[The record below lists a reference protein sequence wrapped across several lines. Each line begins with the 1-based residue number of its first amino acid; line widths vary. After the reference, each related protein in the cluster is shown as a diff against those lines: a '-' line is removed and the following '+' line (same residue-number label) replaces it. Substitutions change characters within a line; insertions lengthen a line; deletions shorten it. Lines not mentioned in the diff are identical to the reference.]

1 MLDES
6 NNEIFIE
13 FSRIATKYQISLRK
27 ESERGSAIVCAA
39 LLDESLREI
48 IQAKLVT
55 LSKKK
60 DELFDGGNAPL
71 ESSSAKI
78 DLAYRIGLISRD
90 EKSSFHLIRKIRNK
104 FAHSSEEI
112 HFDSNIVKDLI
123 SELFKLNNEML
134 NISANAA
141 KRIPKTTYSWPKNL
155 ENEQG
160 LDFLVKAVGWK
171 TVYEMLGSIM
181 AAAMELRCR
190 RIEKMKPY
198 RSIKQSDL

>member
-1 MLDES
+1 MVADS
-6 NNEIFIE
+6 NNELLME
-13 FSRIATKYQISLRK
+13 FAKTATKFQISLRK

-48 IQAKLVT
+48 IKAKLVA

-60 DELFDGGNAPL
+60 DDLFDGGNAPL

-104 FAHSSEEI
+104 FAHSPEEI
-112 HFDSNIVKDLI
+112 NFESNVVKNLI
-123 SELFKLNNEML
+123 SELFNLNNEML
-134 NISANAA
+134 NIFANAA
-141 KRIPKTTYSWPKNL
+141 KRIPRTTYTWPKKL
-155 ENEQG
+155 DNEQG

-171 TVYEMLGSIM
+171 TVYEMIGSMM
-181 AAAMELRCR
+181 AAAIQLRCR
-190 RIEKMKPY
+190 RIEQIKPY
-198 RSIKQSDL
+198 CIKQPEL

>member
-1 MLDES
+1 MVDDG
-6 NNEIFIE
+6 NNEIFME
-13 FSRIATKYQISLRK
+13 FAKTATKFQISLRK

-48 IQAKLVT
+48 IKAKLVA

-60 DELFDGGNAPL
+60 DELFDGGNSPL
-71 ESSSAKI
+71 ESASAKI

-112 HFDSNIVKDLI
+112 HFDSSIVKDLI
-123 SELFKLNNEML
+123 SELFKLNKEML
-134 NISANAA
+134 NIFAKAV

-160 LDFLVKAVGWK
+160 LDFLVKAIGWK

-190 RIEKMKPY
+190 RIEQLKPY
-198 RSIKQSDL
+198 RSLKQPEL